1 MKKSAAAAA
10 AAASLR
16 ILVALFGLGILL
28 PALPQAALAADD
40 TMKLELDS
48 TKATP
53 RAVEP
58 LTDRGIRRDYRLA
71 WNNLAQALR
80 LNAPAPLEDSFSG
93 EARQWLR
100 QSVLDQT
107 QSHLTR
113 RYSRQSHHLEAVF
126 YSPEGDVMELHDT
139 AQFNLQILDGD
150 RVIDERQMTVR
161 YVVLMTPGA
170 DRWLV
175 RHLQA
180 VPQF

>member
-1 MKKSAAAAA
+1 
-10 AAASLR
+10 
-16 ILVALFGLGILL
+16 
-28 PALPQAALAADD
+28 
-40 TMKLELDS
+40 
-48 TKATP
+48 
-53 RAVEP
+53 
-58 LTDRGIRRDYRLA
+58 
-71 WNNLAQALR
+71 
-80 LNAPAPLEDSFSG
+80 
-93 EARQWLR
+93 
-100 QSVLDQT
+100 VLDQT